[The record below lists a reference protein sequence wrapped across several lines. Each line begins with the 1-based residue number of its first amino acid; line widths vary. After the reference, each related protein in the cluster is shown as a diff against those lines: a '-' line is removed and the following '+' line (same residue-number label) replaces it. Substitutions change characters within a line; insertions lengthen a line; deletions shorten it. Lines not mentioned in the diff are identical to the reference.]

1 MLYEE
6 LEAVERSYLGLGY
19 FSNLCDSHK
28 FVLSNMSDKVQL
40 RDYQKEAFGRYC
52 FYLEEHKTKKLPIH
66 LLFNM
71 ATGSGKTVIMAA
83 IILDLYAKGYRNF
96 IFFTRLGNIVEKTKL
111 NFLYSDS
118 SKYLFA
124 QNLSLEGNA
133 FQVNQVDSFEGTSK
147 NDINIMFMTTA
158 DLHYK
163 LNNPSENSISF
174 ADMETKKVVL
184 IADEAHNLTAETLKK
199 LNAEEELNLASWE
212 GTVMRLLH
220 TNPAE
225 NLLLE
230 FTATARLD
238 KDYPEVLE
246 KYKDKA
252 IYKYDLKQYR
262 LDGYSKDVNT
272 LEVDAP
278 LMERVL
284 VSMIISQYRLKV
296 AEHYGLAV
304 KPVVMFKSN
313 RVTAPTQKGKSSKPD
328 EAVVVSG
335 LFKAEF
341 HKFVEGLSKEDIANI
356 SKMKNEVLNRAFG
369 FFEARRITHE
379 QIARELKNDFKE
391 FNCLTVDDGESFE
404 SKQLLLNTLE
414 DPQNHVRAVFATQ
427 KLNEG
432 WDVLNLFDIVRLYNS
447 RDADN
452 NRAGKTT
459 VEEAQLIGRGARYYP
474 FDYGVGNERMKR
486 KFDSDMQNEMRI
498 LEELHYHSK
507 TNPRYIQELRSVL
520 TEQGII
526 AERSVT
532 RTISVKDE
540 FRKTNFWLTGNLYV
554 NQREKVL
561 SQDILTLKD
570 AQVNFDE
577 SAISNIYSLPT
588 RTIRETELFTGKTM
602 TLATQATEVRQ
613 IALKSLGKHVVR
625 TALWDVKNGSF
636 RSLKNVFGSL
646 ESLTSFITDEELLGG
661 IKVAVSGTPSQFE
674 SLSQEEKRQIARFV
688 VEKVLAQ
695 ANREEFQFR
704 GSKAFKP
711 MPVKE
716 VFGGVKE
723 LKLEEGSERTRPVSE
738 YELYLESWF
747 AQNEIWGT
755 SEEKQFLHFL
765 RNSLSELDT
774 NFKDVILF
782 RNEKHF
788 PLYAFE
794 SGDAFFPDFVLFMK
808 SKIGDNQ
815 LGYQIFI
822 EPKGDQFLD
831 EHREFAHSGEGWKQ
845 KFLEQISDEAK
856 IVIDGESHRLVGLPF
871 FNAGNTNPQL
881 RSKFNDAFKS
891 LFSL

>member
-6 LEAVERSYLGLGY
+6 LSAVEKSVFGDGYYKSLLGSHT
-19 FSNLCDSHK
+19 FVTENLAK
-28 FVLSNMSDKVQL
+28 TIEL
-40 RDYQKEAFGRYC
+40 RNYQQEALGRY
-52 FYLEEHKTKKLPIH
+52 FYYLEQYKSKVKPLH

-83 IILDLYAKGYRNF
+83 AILDLYSKGYRNF
-96 IFFTRLGNIVEKTKL
+96 IFFTRLGNIVEKTRL
-111 NFLYSDS
+111 NFLQAES
-118 SKYLFA
+118 SKYLF
-124 QNLSLEGNA
+124 NDPIRHDGKT
-133 FQVNQVDSFEGTSK
+133 VHINQVTSFAGTNP
-147 NDINIMFMTTA
+147 NDINIMFCTTA

-174 ADMETKKVVL
+174 EELESQRIVL
-184 IADEAHNLTAETLKK
+184 IADEAHNLSAETSKR
-199 LNAEEELNLASWE
+199 LNAEEELNIASWE
-212 GTVMRLLH
+212 GTVLRLLH
-220 TNPAE
+220 LGSAE
-225 NLLLE
+225 NVLLE

-238 KDYPEVLE
+238 SDNPEILE

-252 IYKYDLKQYR
+252 LYRYDLKQYR

-284 VSMIISQYRLKV
+284 VAILISQYRLKV
-296 AEHYGLAV
+296 AEHNRLRI
-304 KPVVMFKSN
+304 KPVVLFKAN
-313 RVTAPTQKGKSSKPD
+313 RVSIPTQNGKSTKPD
-328 EAVVVSG
+328 EAIVVSS
-335 LFKAEF
+335 LFKADF
-341 HKFVEGLSKEDIANI
+341 HEYLRKLKSSDIKRISALSD
-356 SKMKNEVLNRAFG
+356 EVLEKAFNYFNSHG
-369 FFEARRITHE
+369 ITNE
-379 QIARELKNDFKE
+379 QLVKELQNDFSE
-391 FNCLTVDDGESFE
+391 VNCLTVDDGSALET
-404 SKQLLLNTLE
+404 KQFLLNTLE
-414 DPQNHVRAVFATQ
+414 DSDNHIRAVFATQ

-432 WDVLNLFDIVRLYNS
+432 WDVFNLYDIVRLYNS

-452 NRAGKTT
+452 NKAGKTT

-474 FDYGVGNERMKR
+474 FEYGVGNERMKR
-486 KFDSDMQNEMRI
+486 KFDSDVQNEMRI

-540 FRKTNFWLTGNLYV
+540 FQKTNFWLTGNLYV
-554 NQREKVL
+554 NQRERVI
-561 SQDILTLKD
+561 SEDILTLKD
-570 AQVNFDE
+570 AQVSFDE
-577 SAISNIYSLPT
+577 SATANIFSLPT
-588 RTIRETELFTGKTM
+588 RTIRETELFTGKTT
-602 TLATQATEVRQ
+602 TLTPQTTEVRQ
-613 IALKSLGKHVVR
+613 IPLKSLGNHVIR
-625 TALWDVKNGSF
+625 TALWDVKNGNF
-636 RSLKNVFGSL
+636 RSLKSVFGSL
-646 ESLTSFITDEELLGG
+646 DSLASFITDEELLGG
-661 IKVAVSGTPSQFE
+661 VRVSVSGTPSQLE
-674 SLSQEEKRQIARFV
+674 NLSQEEKRQIARFV

-695 ANREEFQFR
+695 ANKEEFHYR
-704 GSKAFKP
+704 GSKSFKP

-716 VFGGVKE
+716 VFGGVKK

-738 YELYLESWF
+738 YELYLENWF

-755 SEEKQFLHFL
+755 SEEKQFLNFL
-765 RNSLSELDT
+765 RNSINELDA
-774 NFKDVILF
+774 NFKDIVLF

-808 SKIGDNQ
+808 SKAGNNQ

-831 EHREFAHSGEGWKQ
+831 EDREFAHSGEGWKQ
-845 KFLEQISDEAK
+845 KFLMQISDEAK
-856 IVIDGESHRLVGLPF
+856 LVIDGDNHRLIGLPF
-871 FNAGNTNPQL
+871 FNTGNTNPQL

>member
-6 LEAVERSYLGLGY
+6 LDAVEKTYLGLGY
-19 FSNLCDSHK
+19 FSRLADNHK
-28 FVLSNMSDKVQL
+28 FVLDNLSDKVQL

-52 FYLEEHKTKKLPIH
+52 FYLEEHKTKRLPIH

-83 IILDLYAKGYRNF
+83 IILDLYTKGYRNF

-111 NFLYSDS
+111 NFLYSES
-118 SKYLFA
+118 NKYLFG
-124 QNLSLEGNA
+124 QSLSHDGTSI
-133 FQVNQVDSFEGTSK
+133 QVNQVDSFEGTST

-163 LNNPSENSISF
+163 LNNPTENSISF
-174 ADMETKKVVL
+174 EDMESKKVVL

-199 LNAEEELNLASWE
+199 LTAEEELNLASWE

-220 TNPAE
+220 TNPSE
-225 NLLLE
+225 NILLE

-284 VSMIISQYRLKV
+284 VSIIISQYRLKV
-296 AEHYGLAV
+296 AEHFGLTI

-313 RVTAPTQKGKSSKPD
+313 RVTVPSQQGKSSKPD

-335 LFKAEF
+335 LFKADF
-341 HKFVEGLSKEDIANI
+341 HKYIEGLGEEDIAKV
-356 SKMKNEVLNRAFG
+356 SKMKNEVLNRAYG
-369 FFEARRITHE
+369 FFEAQGISFA

-391 FNCLTVDDGESFE
+391 FNCLTVDDGETFE
-404 SKQLLLNTLE
+404 SKQRLLNTLE
-414 DPQNHVRAVFATQ
+414 DPQNHIRAVFATQ

-459 VEEAQLIGRGARYYP
+459 VEEAQLIGRGARYFP

-486 KFDSDMQNEMRI
+486 KFDSDLQNEMRI

-532 RTISVKDE
+532 RSISVKDD

-561 SQDILTLKD
+561 SEDILTLRD
-570 AQVNFDE
+570 AQISFDE
-577 SAISNIYSLPT
+577 SATANIFTLPT
-588 RTIRETELFTGKTM
+588 RAIRETEMFTGRST
-602 TLATQATEVRQ
+602 TLATQAPEVRQ
-613 IALKSLGKHVVR
+613 VSLKSLGKHVIR
-625 TALWDVKNGSF
+625 TALWDVKNGNF

-661 IKVAVSGTPSQFE
+661 VKVSVSGTATQLE
-674 SLSQEEKRQIARFV
+674 NLSQEEKRQIARFV

-704 GSKAFKP
+704 GSRSFKP

-755 SEEKQFLHFL
+755 SEEKQFLNFL
-765 RNSLSELDT
+765 RNSITELDAH
-774 NFKDVILF
+774 FKDIILF

-808 SKIGDNQ
+808 SKQGGNQ

-831 EHREFAHSGEGWKQ
+831 ENREFGHSGEGWKQ
-845 KFLEQISDEAK
+845 KFLMQISDESK
-856 IVIDGESHRLVGLPF
+856 LVIDGEHHRLIGLPF